1 MPTDYSNDPFDFSV
15 GTLWSSD
22 GDGNYTKLGEIS
34 EVKTIECADDER
46 DTNNMLSSV
55 TRHHYYDKSFSF
67 TCTISNKARKK
78 LVNLFEYGWK
88 AKGPVRKKALFKA
101 YFIH

>member
-1 MPTDYSNDPFDFSV
+1 MPIDFSV
-15 GTLWSSD
+15 GTLWSAD
-22 GDGNYTKLGEIS
+22 GDGNYTKLGEVS
-34 EVKTIECADDER
+34 EVKTIECVDMR
-46 DTNNMLSSV
+46 DTNSMFPST
-55 TRHHYYDKSFSF
+55 TRHLDYNKQFSF
-67 TCTISNKARKK
+67 ICTISNKARKK

>member
-1 MPTDYSNDPFDFSV
+1 MPLDYSNDPFDFSV
-15 GTLWSSD
+15 GTLWSAD
-22 GDGNYTKLGEIS
+22 GDGNYTKLGEVS
-34 EVKTIECADDER
+34 EVKTIECVDDQR
-46 DTNNMLSSV
+46 DINNMLPID
-55 TRHHYYDKSFSF
+55 YNKQFSF
-67 TCTISNKARKK
+67 TCIISNKARKK

>member
-1 MPTDYSNDPFDFSV
+1 MPLDYSNDPFDFYV
-15 GTLWSSD
+15 GTLWSAD
-22 GDGNYTKLGEIS
+22 GDGNYTKLGEAS
-34 EVKTIECADDER
+34 EVKTIKYVDMR
-46 DTNNMLSSV
+46 DTNSMFPSV
-55 TRHHYYDKSFSF
+55 SRRLEYNKSLSF

-88 AKGPVRKKALFKA
+88 AKGPVRKKALFKT